1 MCFFLNELEI
11 LYMKPRKCRVLCC
24 VTQVF
29 HSGLT
34 KLSIAN
40 KLIKKTN
47 LENHQSSQI
56 TLFLFI
62 ATRLNPF
69 RMEPFELE
77 KDVSFKSGKR
87 RSGSKASLIILS
99 VLSLILLVISIVFVT
114 LYALEKA
121 KKTSAPQIHVP
132 GEQKYCGSKACFHT
146 AKGRI

>member
-1 MCFFLNELEI
+1 
-11 LYMKPRKCRVLCC
+11 MKPRKCRVLCC

-29 HSGLT
+29 HSSSGLT

-132 GEQKYCGSKACFHT
+132 REQKYCGSKACFDT
-146 AKGRI
+146 AKGRM